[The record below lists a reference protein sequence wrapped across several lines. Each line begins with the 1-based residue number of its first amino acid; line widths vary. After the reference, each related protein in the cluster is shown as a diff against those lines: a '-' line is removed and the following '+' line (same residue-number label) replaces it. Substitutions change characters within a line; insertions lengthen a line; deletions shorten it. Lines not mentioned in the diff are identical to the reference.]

1 MTLDE
6 AIGYIQDLCDAVS
19 DQPCGCDACP
29 YGDTVDSEGI
39 CEIMKAINVGGDSD
53 NDTQGGGG

>member
-1 MTLDE
+1 MTLNE

-29 YGDTVDSEGI
+29 YVDTVDGDGN
-39 CEIMKAINVGGDSD
+39 CEIMRAINMYGGAD
-53 NDTQGGGG
+53 NDSE